1 MLRAQE
7 VRALPIP
14 NSYPLGGCGQ
24 KLLLILSQRND
35 QCNEGVRSEIF
46 RMHSSTHNDMP
57 IPQLKVRDPKGMSG
71 LQLTM
76 LLGLFFL
83 SGAAALIYEV
93 LWLKELG
100 RLFGVTAHAAA
111 TTLAVFFLGLA
122 AGGWVWG
129 TRSTRTRNPLR
140 TYGLLELA
148 IAVSALLYFLILAA
162 YYSVY
167 GLLFNTFG
175 DQPMLL
181 LGVKFALS
189 LGILFPPAFF
199 MGGTLP
205 VMGQYLVRK
214 RDQLGLKASLLYAV
228 NTLGAATGALLA
240 GFYLPPTLGFKKSYF
255 LAILLNV
262 VIGLVA
268 LAWSRSDRWV
278 VAKPDP
284 DLTPLEPRGREAPE
298 LIPAVIWFTAV
309 VSGFA
314 TLGLEVLWVRMFAQV
329 LQNSV
334 YTFSAILTV
343 FLLALALGSVL
354 ANLLC
359 RSSLRPP
366 TVLFWLLTLAGL
378 LVGITPFVF
387 YRTTSGLELLGPGMG
402 WSEYI
407 ASVFGLVLLVLLI
420 PVAVIGTVFPY
431 LMKLSEGWMRSAG
444 RTIGRLSSANTA
456 AAIIGSLAAGFFLLD
471 KIGLWASIRLM
482 TMVYF
487 VLAVIVAFVAMRSQ
501 RYLTVIPLLGMALF
515 AGFLTYSK
523 YGVVHM
529 DSENQEEIL
538 QVWEGSHGTVAVVR
552 QGEVLR
558 TKLNNSY
565 TLGASDAALLLRR
578 QAWIPLSLH
587 PNPASVFFLGMGT
600 GISAGGSLDLPVDR
614 VIVTELSSDIV
625 EASRL
630 YFGPFLNGLFEDDR
644 VQIVREDGR
653 NFLFGVNEQFD
664 VVIADLFLTEKSG
677 VGDLYTREHFE
688 RVRAR
693 LSPGGLF
700 AQWLPVGYLTKVEF
714 EIIARTMLEVFPH
727 VAVWRRGFSMRT
739 PAIALIGESEARPL
753 DVVAFRDHMEELILA
768 GQMTDTDV
776 VARVPLALYAGDLT
790 TVKSAFSTIP
800 VNTDDKPLVEYLAP
814 ISHRDSAGL
823 SRNQLVDFF
832 AALLRDHPPQDDPYL
847 SELSEEDIK
856 QVYAGFELFSLLV
869 ARQEGIAWKAGLHHE
884 RFQNLTGISLIP

>member
-1 MLRAQE
+1 
-7 VRALPIP
+7 
-14 NSYPLGGCGQ
+14 
-24 KLLLILSQRND
+24 
-35 QCNEGVRSEIF
+35 
-46 RMHSSTHNDMP
+46 
-57 IPQLKVRDPKGMSG
+57 
-71 LQLTM
+71 M

-83 SGAAALIYEV
+83 SGTAALIYEV
-93 LWLKELG
+93 LWLRELG

-122 AGGWVWG
+122 AGAWVWG
-129 TRSTRTRNPLR
+129 TRSSRARDPLR
-140 TYGLLELA
+140 AYGLLELA
-148 IAVSALLYFLILAA
+148 IAASALLYFLILAA
-162 YYSVY
+162 YQTVY
-167 GLLFNTFG
+167 GPLFSTLG
-175 DQPMLL
+175 DQPALF

-189 LGILFPPAFF
+189 VVILFPPAFF

-205 VMGQYLVRK
+205 LMGQYLVQR
-214 RDQLGLKASLLYAV
+214 REQLGLKASLLYAV

-255 LAILLNV
+255 FAILLNV
-262 VIGLVA
+262 AIGLVV
-268 LAWSRSDRWV
+268 LAWSRLDRWV
-278 VAKPDP
+278 VATPNF
-284 DLTPLEPRGREAPE
+284 DLAPLETRVREAPALTPA
-298 LIPAVIWFTAV
+298 LIWVTAV

-343 FLLALALGSVL
+343 FLLALALGSGL

-359 RSSLRPP
+359 RSTLRPP
-366 TVLFWLLTLAGL
+366 VVLFWLVTLAGL

-387 YRTTSGLELLGPGMG
+387 YRVTQGLELLGPGMG
-402 WSEYI
+402 WSAYI
-407 ASVFGLVLLVLLI
+407 ASVFGLVALVLLI
-420 PVAVIGTVFPY
+420 PVTVIGSVFPY
-431 LMKLSEGWMRSAG
+431 LMKLSEGWMTSAG

-456 AAIIGSLAAGFFLLD
+456 AAILGSLAAGFFLLD

-487 VLAVIVAFVAMRSQ
+487 VLAVIVASVAMRSQ

-523 YGVVHM
+523 YGVVHV
-529 DSENQEEIL
+529 DSESQEEIL

-565 TLGASDAALLLRR
+565 TLGRSDAASLLRR
-578 QAWIPLSLH
+578 QAWIPLSVH
-587 PNPASVFFLGMGT
+587 PNPSSVFFLGMGT

-614 VIVTELSSDIV
+614 VVVTELSSDIV

-630 YFGPFLNGLFEDDR
+630 YFAPYLNGLFDDER

-653 NFLFGVNEQFD
+653 NFLFGVDERFD

-700 AQWLPVGYLTKVEF
+700 AQWLPMGYLTRVEF

-727 VAVWRRGFSMRT
+727 VAVWRRGFSTRT
-739 PAIALIGESEARPL
+739 PAIALIGESQARPL
-753 DVVAFRDHMEELILA
+753 DVAAFRD
-768 GQMTDTDV
+768 DV
-776 VARVPLALYAGDLT
+776 ERLKLGGKMSRTGAVGRVPLALYAGDLT
-790 TVKSAFSTIP
+790 TARSALSTTP

-814 ISHRDSAGL
+814 ISHRDSAEL
-823 SRNQLVDFF
+823 SRNQLVEFF
-832 AALLRDHPPQDDPYL
+832 GALLRNLPPQDDPYL
-847 SELSEEDIK
+847 SQLSEEEIK
-856 QVYAGFELFSLLV
+856 QVYAGFELFGFLA
-869 ARQEGIAWKAGLHHE
+869 ARQEGGARKAGLHHK
-884 RFQNLTGISLIP
+884 RFQDLTGINLLP